1 MQVFLDQLIPLVYW
15 QVVNNH
21 LSGREAPVG
30 SVSRLV
36 SQARYPYGGQLQA
49 TKMISLNEELGRE
62 AQNTL

>member
-15 QVVNNH
+15 QMVNNH

-36 SQARYPYGGQLQA
+36 FTS
-49 TKMISLNEELGRE
+49 
-62 AQNTL
+62 